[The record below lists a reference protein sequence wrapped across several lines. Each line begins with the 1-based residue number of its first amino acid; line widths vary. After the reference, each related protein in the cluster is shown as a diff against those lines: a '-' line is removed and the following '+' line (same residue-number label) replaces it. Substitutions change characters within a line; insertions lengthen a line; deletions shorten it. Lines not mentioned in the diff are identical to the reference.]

1 MALPASAKEVMTL
14 LNGEEIEVEIVTLG
28 TNDISYK
35 KASNPDGPTYTPPAT
50 RYSSFSTRMAPKKSS
65 LRSTPVQPQP
75 NPQRSGNLSIPAR
88 LK

>member
-35 KASNPDGPTYTPPAT
+35 KASNPDGPTYTTPP
-50 RYSSFSTRMAPKKSS
+50 RQGILHS
-65 LRSTPVQPQP
+65 LRGWHQRNHHSAQRPYNH
-75 NPQRSGNLSIPAR
+75 NPTRSGAATSLYR
-88 LK
+88 RV